1 MNRTIAALSLAL
13 FCTLAFAQTP
23 QITRVRGEIEKL
35 DGNALT
41 VKSRDGSVI
50 AIHLAA
56 NATVSGVVPASLAD
70 ITAGKFIGVTGMPRP
85 DGTQLALEI
94 HVFPESMRGVGEGH
108 RAWDLKPESTM
119 TNATVADVVSSSK
132 DRMLTLR
139 YKEGEQKVFVPE
151 AAPIVTY
158 VPADRSALKP
168 GAHVFVIAQRAADGT
183 LSAPRVSVGLNGLV
197 PPM

>member
-1 MNRTIAALSLAL
+1 MNRIVATLFLAL
-13 FCTLAFAQTP
+13 VCGAVFAQTP

-41 VKSRDGSVI
+41 VKSRDGSVV
-50 AIHLAA
+50 AINLAA

-70 ITAGKFIGVTGMPRP
+70 VTAGKFIGVTAMPRP
-85 DGTQLALEI
+85 DGTLLALEI

-108 RAWDLKPESTM
+108 RPWDLKPESTM
-119 TNATVADVVSSSK
+119 TNATVADVISRSN
-132 DRMLTLR
+132 DRTLTLR

-158 VPADRSALKP
+158 VPADRGALKP